1 MLLAFLLTLAAVG
14 GVIAGVAVGRTRR
27 LSPQVIAIGGGLL
40 SGISLFWVFPEMVA
54 DTGWG
59 WGVLLVACGVAALW
73 LINRFVAPICPTCS
87 HDHDHLHCARPPL
100 HGFAAPLLILIA
112 IHSLLDGWAIR
123 ALEGDTLIS
132 GAVVLGLALHKIPEG
147 LAVGIIGRESV
158 TSNWR
163 AGLFGALA
171 ESATL
176 LGAWIQ
182 PAASQTGAV
191 WLGAFGPAAVLGVIA
206 GSFLYLGYHTIH
218 GRRGD
223 RGVLTAFLA
232 TLALVGG
239 AALLRG
245 KSG

>member
-14 GVIAGVAVGRTRR
+14 GVIAGVALGQSRS
-27 LSPQVIAIGGGLL
+27 LSPQVIATGGGLL
-40 SGISLFWVFPEMVA
+40 SGISVFWMFPELVA
-54 DTGWG
+54 DTGWV
-59 WGVLLVACGVAALW
+59 WGVLLVASGVAALW
-73 LINRFVAPICPTCS
+73 LVNRFVMPICPACS
-87 HDHDHLHCARPPL
+87 EDHDHEHCARPPL
-100 HGFAAPLLILIA
+100 HGFAAPLLVLIA

-123 ALEGDTLIS
+123 VLGGDTLVS

-171 ESATL
+171 ESSTL
-176 LGAWIQ
+176 AGAWIQ
-182 PAASQTGAV
+182 PAASRAGTL
-191 WLGAFGPAAVLGVIA
+191 WLGAFWPAAVLGVIA

-218 GRRGD
+218 RRRRG
-223 RGVLTAFLA
+223 RGVLAAFLV

-239 AALLRG
+239 AALLRF
-245 KSG
+245 KNV